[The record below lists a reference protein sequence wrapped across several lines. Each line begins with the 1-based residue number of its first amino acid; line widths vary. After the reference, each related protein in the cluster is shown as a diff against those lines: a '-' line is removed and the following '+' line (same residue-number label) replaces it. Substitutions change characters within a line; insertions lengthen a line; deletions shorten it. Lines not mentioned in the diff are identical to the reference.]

1 MIISKSVM
9 MALESEEDDMTS
21 SDQTSK
27 IDTENLNDTSN
38 MHDSYIE
45 THNIYAGGNSI
56 NS

>member
-1 MIISKSVM
+1 
-9 MALESEEDDMTS
+9 MTS